1 VENRRLL
8 LAFVLSLAVI
18 AVWYSLFPAA
28 KPKPPEPLPA
38 QSERAP
44 ASASAPTPGTP
55 PGLPPTAAAPAT
67 PGTVAGTAG
76 TSVNPAPPV
85 PQLQAAAEEKVT
97 LQSGR
102 SRAVLT
108 NRGAQLLSMVVPE
121 KSDPKSGTLELVH
134 ERAGDAY
141 PYSLTTPGLQPHP
154 LNQALFQAEKS
165 ADGRAVTF
173 RYSGPLGVAEKSFR
187 FDDKGF
193 LAVDVR
199 LPGRSDWGL
208 LIGPGVRN
216 PTADEMKSRYEHR
229 RAVYRSGGDVTTVDP
244 QGAFDPVE
252 VAGGS
257 LTWAGLEDTYYL
269 AAQVPQGRID
279 RAVLLPMLI
288 QAPEGGGPGK
298 FLPVPS
304 KDQITREQKDLPR
317 EFFLILRP
325 SGDQMALG
333 SYWGA
338 KEYDRLKGL
347 RLGLEETIELGSLKP
362 LVVPLLVALH
372 WIRDH
377 LVTNYGWAIVLL
389 TIAIKILLLPLTHR
403 STMSMRKMQELNPKV
418 QGVRDRYRTKLRD
431 KAGKPN
437 LEAQRKMNEEVMG
450 IYKEAGVNPAGGCLP
465 LLIQMPILFAF
476 YRLLSTA
483 VDLRNAPWLLW
494 IHDLSL
500 HDPYYVL
507 PIIMGATQLL
517 QVRMGP
523 QAGDPMQRKMFQIMP
538 VAMTFF
544 FLGVPSGL
552 VLYWLT
558 NNVLTIIQ
566 LQVYN
571 RMKARE
577 A

>member
-1 VENRRLL
+1 MDNRRLL

-18 AVWYSLFPAA
+18 AAWYTLFPPP
-28 KPKPPEPLPA
+28 KPKPLPPAPA
-38 QSERAP
+38 QTQAAAPRPSAPGSVVSPGSVPPPASGAP
-44 ASASAPTPGTP
+44 A
-55 PGLPPTAAAPAT
+55 AAAPA
-67 PGTVAGTAG
+67 V
-76 TSVNPAPPV
+76 PAAAQPALPAV
-85 PQLQAAAEEKVT
+85 QAAAEEKVT
-97 LQSGR
+97 LVTGR
-102 SRAVLT
+102 SKAVLT
-108 NRGAQLLSMVVPE
+108 NRGAELLSLVVPE
-121 KSDPKSGTLELVH
+121 KNDPKSNTLELVR
-134 ERAGDAY
+134 ERAGNLY
-141 PYSLTTPGLQPHP
+141 PYALTTPTAQPHP
-154 LNQALFQAEKS
+154 LNGALFQAEKS

-173 RYSGPLGVAEKSFR
+173 RYSGPLGAAEKTFSF
-187 FDDKGF
+187 DEHG
-193 LAVDVR
+193 LLSVGVR
-199 LPGRSDWGL
+199 VPGHSDWGL
-208 LIGPGVRN
+208 LTGPGIRN
-216 PTADEMKSRYEHR
+216 LTVDQMKSRYEHR
-229 RAVYRSGGDVTTVDP
+229 RAVYRSGGEVTAVDP

-252 VAGGS
+252 VPGGS

-269 AAQVPQGRID
+269 ATQIPQGKID
-279 RAVLLPMLI
+279 RAVLVPVLV
-288 QAPEGGGPGK
+288 QVPEGGGPEK

-304 KDQITREQKDLPR
+304 KDEITKEQKDLPR

-325 SGDQMALG
+325 AGDQMSLV
-333 SYWGA
+333 SYWGS
-338 KEYDRLKGL
+338 KEYDRLKAL
-347 RLGLEETIELGSLKP
+347 HSGLEETIELGMLKP

-372 WIRDH
+372 WIHDH
-377 LVTNYGWAIVLL
+377 VVDNYGWAIVLL
-389 TIAIKILLLPLTHR
+389 TILIKLVLLPLTHK

-418 QGVRDRYRTKLRD
+418 QGIRDRYRTKLRD

-437 LEAQRKMNEEVMG
+437 LEAQRKMNEEVMA

-483 VDLRNAPWLLW
+483 VDLRSAPWLLW
-494 IHDLSL
+494 IKDLSVN
-500 HDPYYVL
+500 DPYYVL

-523 QAGDPMQRKMFQIMP
+523 QAGDPMQRRMFQIMP

-571 RMKARE
+571 RLRERE